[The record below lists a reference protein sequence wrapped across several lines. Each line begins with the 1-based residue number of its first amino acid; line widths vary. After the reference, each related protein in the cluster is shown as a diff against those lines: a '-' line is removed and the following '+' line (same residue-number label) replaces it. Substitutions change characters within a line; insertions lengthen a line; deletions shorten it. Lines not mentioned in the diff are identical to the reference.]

1 MVAHG
6 TSIAISFRLKK
17 EEQVE
22 NIKAMLDVYGTMW
35 MAMMLSL
42 LVVGIAGIVLGFM
55 LSWWSE
61 WWLWV
66 SIVLLVVITIWMFTI
81 GQGTYHQLRRTLGMP
96 FQAGSKEMPAQDPAP
111 VEESYALIAKKK
123 PHLMMLAGYGG
134 FVVIIWLMMFKPF

>member
-111 VEESYALIAKKK
+111 VE
-123 PHLMMLAGYGG
+123 
-134 FVVIIWLMMFKPF
+134 